1 MKYYCG
7 VIFIF
12 LTTQSFFAQKQEKD
26 SVYYRI
32 ERYSEKHKLTRYLY
46 ALAFREV
53 PDTIQVSKYEKR
65 HFNDSLKN
73 KWVGNINIS
82 VIDPFGRDSN
92 FKKEDASQIERL
104 GNSIHIET
112 KPSVIKDFLLFK
124 EGDSVNQQK
133 MYESERILRAQR
145 FINRA
150 QILPVLAD
158 SLKSDSIDVNVT
170 VLDRWSLLPRF
181 SISGSRFIIGLT
193 DENFLGYGH
202 QLDFRYGRNFKK
214 ATNYFSGGY
223 YISNIKKTFISARLS
238 AEKDFD
244 LNENYNLEFNRT
256 FFSVFTKWSGGIR
269 LNQFRRKVS
278 VPTSISQEIFTDYN
292 IKVFSQD
299 FWGGYQLP
307 VFNKKHERV
316 SDNLAI
322 GARYINFDYLNQPDE
337 IADPNSFF
345 VPYQMLLASVGY
357 SSRKYQ
363 VHHNVFQYNYLE
375 DIPYG
380 KILTL
385 TGGMLKQNGESLPYL
400 GMSVGYGTFF
410 KSNYFSFNLQYGTFY
425 NEPKGYRS
433 TIRVDGVYFSP
444 LIKKR
449 FGDIRHFISPT
460 ILIGNKRNNTYSNR
474 NNFNASDEFPP
485 FDANYYGKD
494 KFIEVIT

>member
-150 QILPVLAD
+150 
-158 SLKSDSIDVNVT
+158 
-170 VLDRWSLLPRF
+170 
-181 SISGSRFIIGLT
+181 
-193 DENFLGYGH
+193 
-202 QLDFRYGRNFKK
+202 
-214 ATNYFSGGY
+214 
-223 YISNIKKTFISARLS
+223 
-238 AEKDFD
+238 
-244 LNENYNLEFNRT
+244 
-256 FFSVFTKWSGGIR
+256 
-269 LNQFRRKVS
+269 
-278 VPTSISQEIFTDYN
+278 
-292 IKVFSQD
+292 
-299 FWGGYQLP
+299 
-307 VFNKKHERV
+307 
-316 SDNLAI
+316 
-322 GARYINFDYLNQPDE
+322 
-337 IADPNSFF
+337 
-345 VPYQMLLASVGY
+345 
-357 SSRKYQ
+357 
-363 VHHNVFQYNYLE
+363 
-375 DIPYG
+375 
-380 KILTL
+380 
-385 TGGMLKQNGESLPYL
+385 
-400 GMSVGYGTFF
+400 
-410 KSNYFSFNLQYGTFY
+410 
-425 NEPKGYRS
+425 
-433 TIRVDGVYFSP
+433 
-444 LIKKR
+444 
-449 FGDIRHFISPT
+449 
-460 ILIGNKRNNTYSNR
+460 
-474 NNFNASDEFPP
+474 
-485 FDANYYGKD
+485 
-494 KFIEVIT
+494 